1 MKPNPVTS
9 FRDEDEA
16 AVDAKSEAS
25 SSLHH
30 LLRHAGLRVIDET
43 RVVRSVPDAESP
55 LNLAVFAPEA
65 VDLATAEPDE
75 ETYQFVVT
83 VAPAAV
89 GSGVDR
95 MPTLLG
101 TFTEHLQRVER
112 NCRRLQKRAR
122 VLESQAERQRGE
134 HERLRGA
141 LDEERQGH
149 RRSLEAVTA
158 VREDLRRSELER
170 QQFEEQLARTA
181 EELARCQLERRFL
194 RDDVLVKDAY
204 LTTLREQAMLRQQ
217 SHADMRALTER
228 LADLTA
234 EHAAEMTRAAGL
246 AASNRE
252 IRQQLDHTQQEL
264 DRVHA
269 AIAATLAQP
278 RYVVA
283 DRCNALARKARLL
296 HSAVKRVWAAWYRGR

>member
-9 FRDEDEA
+9 LRDEDEA

-25 SSLHH
+25 SPLHH

-43 RVVRSVPDAESP
+43 RVVRPVQDAESP

-65 VDLATAEPDE
+65 VDRTTAEPDE
-75 ETYQFVVT
+75 DTYRFLVT
-83 VAPAAV
+83 VAPATV
-89 GSGVDR
+89 GRAADR

-101 TFTEHLQRVER
+101 TFTEHLKRVER

-122 VLESQAERQRGE
+122 VLESQAERQRVE
-134 HERLRGA
+134 QDRLRSA
-141 LDEERQGH
+141 FDEERQGH
-149 RRSLEAVTA
+149 RRSLEAFAA
-158 VREDLRRSELER
+158 VREDLRRSEHER
-170 QQFEEQLARTA
+170 RQFEEQLARTT
-181 EELARCQLERRFL
+181 ESLARCQLEQRFL
-194 RDDVLVKDAY
+194 RDDVVVKDAY

-228 LADLTA
+228 LEDLTA

-246 AASNRE
+246 AAANRE
-252 IRQQLDHTQQEL
+252 ICQQLDQAQQEL
-264 DRVHA
+264 HRVHA

-283 DRCNALARKARLL
+283 DRCNALARKVRLL